1 METLLIDKIQLMAE
15 YLISQCN
22 DTNKIKQIN
31 ETLKD
36 LPLYKIILFINFL
49 DLKKM
54 DDQIN
59 DFIKLFSLN
68 DTEESRNKIKEY
80 LNYFIE
86 VKEILNN

>member
-1 METLLIDKIQLMAE
+1 MEPLLKDKIQLMAE

-22 DTNKIKQIN
+22 DTNKVKQIN
-31 ETLKD
+31 DTLTD

-54 DDQIN
+54 DAQID

-68 DTEESRNKIKEY
+68 DTEDSRNKIKEY

-86 VKEILNN
+86 VKSILNN